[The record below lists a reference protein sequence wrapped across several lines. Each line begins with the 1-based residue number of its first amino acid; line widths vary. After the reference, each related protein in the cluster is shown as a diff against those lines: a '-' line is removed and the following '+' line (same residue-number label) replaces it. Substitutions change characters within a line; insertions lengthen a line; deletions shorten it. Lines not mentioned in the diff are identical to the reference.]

1 MRSFRPSLQ
10 RASAPLAVALLALT
24 VLLLQLV
31 VATRADAA
39 SVRKVAITRNIT
51 FTGTP
56 EVPVQLDVWKPAG
69 AVGAPVLVLLHGGG
83 WAKSGR
89 QEWDNNGWTGTLA
102 RAGYVVVN
110 ADYRLACN
118 NGLTTP
124 AALADTDV
132 SSRALPVKANPALCN
147 HTMADALTD
156 ANAAVTWAATNV
168 RKYGGDPH
176 RIVLVGGSAGAH
188 LALLVASEPDSPR
201 SIKGVVAFSPPAD
214 IEWLNTYNA
223 KLSQA
228 VTAAIG
234 CDFTTCPDQWRRFNP
249 FRQVISGASPV
260 PTYIMR
266 SRLDTVTPF
275 GQVRTFA
282 SAALQAGVPLTLR
295 EPGVTK
301 TACHGPWSCER
312 HGVKGTKRSLRLDV
326 ITWIRVEALGGVGK
340 F

>member
-1 MRSFRPSLQ
+1 MPFARPLRLRTTSLLG
-10 RASAPLAVALLALT
+10 AAAFVLVA
-24 VLLLQLV
+24 LLLQLV
-31 VATRADAA
+31 PTTASAA
-39 SVRKVAITRNIT
+39 GVRKVAITRNIT

-56 EVPVQLDVWKPAG
+56 AAPVKLDVWKPAG
-69 AVGAPVLVLLHGGG
+69 ATRAPVLVLLHGGG
-83 WAKSGR
+83 WARSGR
-89 QEWDNNGWTGTLA
+89 QEWDNNGWTGTFA

-118 NGLTTP
+118 NGMTTP
-124 AALADTDV
+124 AALSDTDV
-132 SSRALPVKANPALCN
+132 TSRALPVKADPALCN

-156 ANAAVTWAATNV
+156 ANAAVSWAAANA
-168 RKYGGDPH
+168 RRFGGDPH
-176 RIVLVGGSAGAH
+176 RIVLMGGSAGAH

-201 SIKGVVAFSPPAD
+201 SIQGVVAFSPPAD
-214 IEWLNTYNA
+214 IEWLNTYKR
-223 KLSQA
+223 KLSEA

-234 CDFTTCPDQWRRFNP
+234 CDFTACPAEWRRYNP
-249 FRQVISGASPV
+249 FRQVVAGASPV

-295 EPGVTK
+295 EPKTK
-301 TACHGPWSCER
+301 RTACHGPWSCER
-312 HGVKGTKRSLRLDV
+312 QGVAGTSRSLRLDV
-326 ITWIRVEALGGVGK
+326 ITWIRVKALGGVGK